1 MTEKDAIDIYEK
13 AHFLH
18 DQNDIRKDIDI
29 IRWVLS
35 NIPIDM
41 YQVRMQISTVNRK
54 HPENVILFNLIFPP
68 QGNRVSLAEASY
80 QSLLDDLTWKHTY
93 LQAKKV
99 GKAIEE
105 LHKEM
110 WKI

>member
-1 MTEKDAIDIYEK
+1 MTEKEAIEIFEK
-13 AHFLH
+13 AHSLYEQL
-18 DQNDIRKDIDI
+18 DMENDICKIGS
-29 IRWVLS
+29 VLS
-35 NIPIDM
+35 QSPIDM